1 MIRVVVS
8 AKGVPGF
15 SKTPVEME
23 LPPGSTVATVL
34 DLVLGAKGDAAKGVA
49 AKGVAAK
56 AVDAEGGPQ
65 QGTDAGVFHNVI
77 ATLNGSYVPASAVGE
92 RALATDDEITV
103 MPLVV
108 GG

>member
-1 MIRVVVS
+1 MGDKGIVEVTEESVIRVVVT

-34 DLVLGAKGDAAKGVA
+34 DMVLAGNGSPRKD
-49 AKGVAAK
+49 
-56 AVDAEGGPQ
+56 
-65 QGTDAGVFHNVI
+65 TDPGVFRNVI
-77 ATLNGSYVPASAVGE
+77 ATLNGRYVPVSEVEE
-92 RALATDDEITV
+92 RALATNDQIAV